1 MFPVKLTSQDK
12 TLSVPF
18 ILLML
23 SLFALLVSLF
33 GLQRTAGIANE
44 RLNELQVAWEAVQDG
59 TVEGSELVAADR
71 VIERMAVPVP
81 VVQNSARWSL
91 GLALLSL
98 ALLAWLVVAS
108 RRANQ
113 IRNDYDDSRERNEQ
127 ASIIKLLDE
136 MAPLASGDL
145 RVRATVTEAMTGAL
159 ADAFNYAVSELRW
172 LVGTMR
178 QSAVQVEESVKRSRS
193 TADTVAKACSDQ
205 TMQIHRSSN
214 FLLSMSGTM
223 AELSADAAESSS
235 AAQAAV
241 EKADSGVHALDSS
254 LSRLSIIRDEA
265 DSTTRLMHR
274 LAENVR
280 AIDEHVLAV
289 QEVAK
294 RTDLLALNTT
304 IRASAGSRSVSG
316 SDAAA
321 DLGRLS
327 DEVAQLAD
335 VLGQATRDIGS
346 LTRTI
351 SQDAGDTVQSMEH
364 TTAELA
370 AGVEQTQQAAIALH
384 AIRSDSQ
391 AVHHRVTLMAEKTM
405 EHSGIV
411 RQLSE
416 NMDLISRITQQT
428 SDGVNANSQSL
439 DELQE
444 LASELRQSLSDFRL
458 PAKTT
463 PQHMQSKT
471 TPSDARKAADRAVIH
486 E

>member
-1 MFPVKLTSQDK
+1 MSLIKLSSHDK
-12 TLSVPF
+12 RLGVPF
-18 ILLML
+18 VLLML
-23 SLFALLVSLF
+23 ALFALLVSLF

-44 RLNELQVAWEAVQDG
+44 RLSELQTAWAAVQDG
-59 TVEGSELVAADR
+59 TVEGSELVAANRMMER
-71 VIERMAVPVP
+71 VGVPVP

-98 ALLAWLVVAS
+98 ALFAWLVIAA

-113 IRNDYDDSRERNEQ
+113 AKIEYEDGQERNEQ
-127 ASIIKLLDE
+127 AAILKLLDE

-172 LVGTMR
+172 LVGTMGH
-178 QSAVQVEESVKRSRS
+178 SAQQVDESIKRSRD
-193 TADTVAKACSDQ
+193 AAHVVARACSEQ
-205 TMQIHRSSN
+205 TEQIHRSSN
-214 FLLSMSGTM
+214 YLLTMSASM
-223 AELSADAAESSS
+223 AELSADAAESAQ

-241 EKADSGVHALDSS
+241 DKADSGVEALDGS
-254 LSRLSIIRDEA
+254 LRRLSIIRDEA
-265 DSTTRLMHR
+265 DATTRLMHR
-274 LAENVR
+274 LADNVR
-280 AIDEHVLAV
+280 AIDEQVLAV
-289 QEVAK
+289 EDIAK

-304 IRASAGSRSVSG
+304 IRASAGSRTLSAP
-316 SDAAA
+316 DAAA

-327 DEVAQLAD
+327 DEVAQLAEI
-335 VLGQATRDIGS
+335 LGQATRDIGS

-370 AGVEQTQQAAIALH
+370 AGVEQSQQASVALH

-391 AVHHRVTLMAEKTM
+391 MVRQRVASMAEKTV
-405 EHSGIV
+405 EHSSIV

-416 NMDLISRITQQT
+416 NMDSISRITQQT
-428 SDGVNANSQSL
+428 SEGVNANAESL
-439 DELQE
+439 NELQE
-444 LASELRQSLSDFRL
+444 LANELQLSLSDFRL
-458 PAKTT
+458 PAK
-463 PQHMQSKT
+463 PSPDRKHMN
-471 TPSDARKAADRAVIH
+471 TPSDARRAAERAVIH